1 MQFLDL
7 VLPLG
12 LHSLAGRPAMIL
24 IARRWSRAAD
34 PTPAEVAV
42 LGFVSQPEAA
52 QAELFEAGVHY

>member
-1 MQFLDL
+1 
-7 VLPLG
+7 
-12 LHSLAGRPAMIL
+12 MIL

>member
-7 VLPLG
+7 GLPLG
-12 LHSLAGRPAMIL
+12 LHALTGYPTMIL
-24 IARRWSRAAD
+24 TARRWSRAAD

-52 QAELFEAGVHY
+52 RAALFEAVVRY